1 MVHFAAVTF
10 ANRILN
16 FCHFSLHLSS
26 KVAQK
31 ISFANISKQGGRK
44 TQTSGGEGESTL
56 IFKKVEERLQKT

>member
-16 FCHFSLHLSS
+16 FCHFSSHLYS

-44 TQTSGGEGESTL
+44 T
-56 IFKKVEERLQKT
+56 